1 MHPKKQLIYDS
12 HHSAPQ
18 SDFYIPQPPQRTPFI
33 PLHHAPQPTK
43 HGTPRCTT
51 QLHHASQRTTIHPC
65 LHHAPQR
72 TNTTHPTAPRSG
84 SPDPETPDA
93 PGVLV
98 FTAEAVAHC
107 GYLAPMVQVKNK
119 YHLAVDCCIDLSM
132 FIGVGRHILWCRL
145 NFLSCNCEGEWLLT
159 VAVTC

>member
-1 MHPKKQLIYDS
+1 MNQKKQLEYDS

-18 SDFYIPQPPQRTPFI
+18 HHFCIPQPPQRTPFI
-33 PLHHAPQPTK
+33 PLHHAPQRTK
-43 HGTPRCTT
+43 HGAPRCTT
-51 QLHHASQRTTIHPC
+51 QLHHTPQRTTIHPC

-98 FTAEAVAHC
+98 LKAEAAAHC
-107 GYLAPMVQVKNK
+107 GYLAPMVQAKQYTICLLTN
-119 YHLAVDCCIDLSM
+119 CISLSM
-132 FIGVGRHILWCRL
+132 
-145 NFLSCNCEGEWLLT
+145 LLELLY
-159 VAVTC
+159 ACD

>member
-1 MHPKKQLIYDS
+1 MKQKKQLEYDS

-18 SDFYIPQPPQRTPFI
+18 SDFYTPQPPQRTPFI
-33 PLHHAPQPTK
+33 PLHHAPLHTK
-43 HGTPRCTT
+43 HSTPRCTT
-51 QLHHASQRTTIHPC
+51 QLHHAPQHTTIHPK

-72 TNTTHPTAPRSG
+72 TNDTHHSTPRSS

-98 FTAEAVAHC
+98 LTAEAVAHC
-107 GYLAPMVQVKNK
+107 SYLAPMVQVKK
-119 YHLAVDCCIDLSM
+119 QIPFGCCLLHRL
-132 FIGVGRHILWCRL
+132 VYVHWCRL
-145 NFLSCNCEGEWLLT
+145 NFLPCTFEGEWLLT